1 MLKLFSYIL
10 LTLLLSSYS
19 WGQISYHSDFEEAAF
34 SSNDP
39 LQIILSSQP
48 DVDKAKFNEIKSDL
62 DELVDKL
69 KSKRESYRNDNDA
82 FLEWAF
88 YYVHRKKLGWYENYV
103 SFGDIFLG
111 KKYDCLTG
119 TILYSYLLD
128 QLNYKFSI
136 YELDYHIFMVVHL
149 PGKNVLLEATDPL
162 GGYINE
168 ATKIQER
175 IDQFMADGNSIID
188 VREVGE
194 LQKGL
199 QGSEAVRETVDLHR
213 LAGLQYFNLAVKAF
227 TNNQYDE
234 AHSYIRKAEKLYPSD
249 RILGVKQFMISAL

>member
-1 MLKLFSYIL
+1 MFRSFIFIL
-10 LTLLLSSYS
+10 ISLLLSTNL
-19 WGQISYHSDFEEAAF
+19 WGQISYHSAFEKAAF
-34 SSNDP
+34 VSNDP
-39 LQIILSSQP
+39 LQIILSSHP
-48 DVDKAKFNEIKSDL
+48 DVDETKFSQIRSDL
-62 DELVDKL
+62 DDLQGKL
-69 KSKRESYRNDNDA
+69 QSKRSSFDSDDN
-82 FLEWAF
+82 FLQWAF

-103 SFGDIFLG
+103 SFGDIFIG

-128 QLNYKFSI
+128 RLNYKFSI

-149 PGKNVLLEATDPL
+149 PDKNVLLEATDPL

-188 VREVGE
+188 IRGVGE

-199 QGSEAVRETVDLHR
+199 QGSSAVRETVDLHR

-227 TNNQYDE
+227 TNNEYDE

-249 RILGVKQFMISAL
+249 RILGVKQLMISAL